1 MTKTIEK
8 TLADIEDTDLESL
21 YNRDYLLW
29 LETTAKQLRKKN
41 FEALDL
47 DYLIEEIEIL
57 GNEQRRKVESYLRQ
71 LLKHLLFYQYW
82 SLPDCKNHWA
92 VEIDNFRIELQR
104 LTRSKT
110 LYNHLV
116 EVKDEVYVEA
126 VRQAKRKS
134 ELTCFPETCP
144 YEIDQI
150 LDIDF
155 YPNQV
160 GSPNIMG

>member
-1 MTKTIEK
+1 MLAANHTT
-8 TLADIEDTDLESL
+8 TLL
-21 YNRDYLLW
+21 YEEDYLLW
-29 LETTAKQLRKKN
+29 LETTAKQLKTGD
-41 FEALDL
+41 FTQVDL
-47 DYLIEEIEIL
+47 SHLIEEIEAL

-92 VEIDNFRIELQR
+92 TEIDNFRVELER
-104 LTRSKT
+104 LTRSKI

-116 EVKDEVYVEA
+116 QVKDEVYVEA

-134 ELTCFPETCP
+134 ELNNFPGTCP
-144 YEIDQI
+144 YEIEQI

-155 YPNQV
+155 YP
-160 GSPNIMG
+160 SSK